1 MSSKW
6 TAAADDDIKV
16 IASGD
21 VDGDNVS
28 EIVAAT
34 QKKVYVYNSNGR
46 QIKSYPI
53 DFPPSTLYV
62 SDIDG
67 DGMARDSSE
76 ADT

>member
-1 MSSKW
+1 MSTSTNKTVFFLILSIMYTAGSAYAAVEQMSSKW

-34 QKKVYVYNSNGR
+34 QKRSTSITPTGGR
-46 QIKSYPI
+46 
-53 DFPPSTLYV
+53 
-62 SDIDG
+62 
-67 DGMARDSSE
+67 
-76 ADT
+76 